1 MWAKSMAGEVGEG
14 RNLVTVCSL
23 NKFPKGIQEEE
34 RWLKP
39 QRKEEEPEHG
49 RWQMS
54 PGFSKWLIAPREC
67 HVKFQTRSI
76 AN

>member
-23 NKFPKGIQEEE
+23 NKSPKGIQEEE

-39 QRKEEEPEHG
+39 QRKEEEHG
-49 RWQMS
+49 GPSYTRMEVMS
-54 PGFSKWLIAPREC
+54 
-67 HVKFQTRSI
+67 QT
-76 AN
+76 ANRQPLPLSWR